1 MRRFLADNA
10 VEPLSDADVQSLLN
24 EHLPYRLRMIRDARD
39 RVPAKSFADNQAFEA
54 GAVAGRS
61 LLAFLGV
68 AFDRNKGVLAP
79 YHSHIRLKGGL
90 TDEVKVPDVGGRYVE
105 IERLTAHDAAILAR
119 FIEGV
124 HKACAHFTWKSEHR
138 LDPST
143 FTEASDLILRLY
155 AEHIDSGK
163 KEQR

>member
-1 MRRFLADNA
+1 
-10 VEPLSDADVQSLLN
+10 VQSLLN
-24 EHLPYRLRMIRDARD
+24 EHLPYRLQMICDARD
-39 RVPAKSFADNQAFEA
+39 RMPAKTFADNQAFEA
-54 GAVAGRS
+54 AAVAGRS

-68 AFDRNKGVLAP
+68 AFDRKKGVLVP

-90 TDEVKVPDVGGRYVE
+90 TDEVKAPDVGGRYVE

-138 LDPST
+138 LDPLT

-155 AEHIDSGK
+155 AEQIEAKRQHEI
-163 KEQR
+163 RTT